1 MITTVPA
8 MFLARRGLPPLG
20 PGTAAVI
27 GGALSAMG
35 ANAANMV
42 LDRDLDRIMRRT
54 RGRPLPTGLI
64 TPRAAALLAVV
75 LEAAAGAVLI
85 IWVNALSALLALG
98 AAAFYILVYTLWLK
112 RRSPSNIVIGGAAG
126 AVPPLVGWAAVENGL
141 DWAPLMLFAIVF
153 FWTPPHFWALAVR
166 YRDDYREAGVPM
178 LPVVVS
184 FRRVAN
190 RILAYTLIVAALS
203 LGFAPVGGM
212 SWFYATCAA
221 VLGAVFIAYAVR
233 LRRTLTVDG
242 AMRLFLFSIMYL
254 TGLFGAIAIDALWF
268 SGG

>member
-1 MITTVPA
+1 M
-8 MFLARRGLPPLG
+8 
-20 PGTAAVI
+20 
-27 GGALSAMG
+27 
-35 ANAANMV
+35 
-42 LDRDLDRIMRRT
+42 
-54 RGRPLPTGLI
+54 PTGLI

-75 LEAAAGAVLI
+75 LEAAAGAVLLV
-85 IWVNALSALLALG
+85 WVNALSALLALG

-126 AVPPLVGWAAVENGL
+126 AVPPLVGWAAMTNGL
-141 DWAPLMLFAIVF
+141 DWAPLALFAIVF

-184 FRRVAN
+184 LRQVAN
-190 RILAYTLIVAALS
+190 RILIYTLIVVALS
-203 LGFAPVGGM
+203 LGFAPVGEM

-221 VLGAVFIAYAVR
+221 VLGAVFIACAVR
-233 LRRTLTVDG
+233 LRRALTVDS

-254 TGLFGAIAIDALWF
+254 TGLFGAIAVDALWV

>member
-1 MITTVPA
+1 
-8 MFLARRGLPPLG
+8 MFLARKGLPPLV
-20 PGTAAVI
+20 PGAAAVI

-75 LEAAAGAVLI
+75 LEAAAGAVLLV
-85 IWVNALSALLALG
+85 WVNALSALLALG

-126 AVPPLVGWAAVENGL
+126 AVPPLVGWAAMTNGL
-141 DWAPLMLFAIVF
+141 DWAPLALFAIVF

-184 FRRVAN
+184 LRQVAN
-190 RILAYTLIVAALS
+190 RILVYTLIVVALS
-203 LGFAPVGGM
+203 LGFAPVGEM
-212 SWFYATCAA
+212 SWFYVTCAA
-221 VLGAVFIAYAVR
+221 VLGAVFIACAIR
-233 LRRTLTVDG
+233 LRRALTVDS

-254 TGLFGAIAIDALWF
+254 TGLFGAIAVDALWV